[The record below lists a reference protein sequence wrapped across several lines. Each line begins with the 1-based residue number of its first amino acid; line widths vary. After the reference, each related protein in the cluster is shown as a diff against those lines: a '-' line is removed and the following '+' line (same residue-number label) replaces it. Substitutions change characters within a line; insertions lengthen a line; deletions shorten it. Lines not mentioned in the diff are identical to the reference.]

1 MTEDFYMKVGLAGT
15 GWRAQM
21 YVRVMKALGEEF
33 EVSAVYVHSESSRE
47 REEKNFPGKVYTDYD
62 EFDAKFAWDDNVYT
76 DKLPYVDRS
85 VDNTFPDK

>member
-1 MTEDFYMKVGLAGT
+1 MKVGLAGT

-47 REEKNFPGKVYTDYD
+47 GVYR
-62 EFDAKFAWDDNVYT
+62 
-76 DKLPYVDRS
+76 L
-85 VDNTFPDK
+85 

>member
-1 MTEDFYMKVGLAGT
+1 MKVGLAGT

-47 REEKNFPGKVYTDYD
+47 AGKRKISRGRCIQTND
-62 EFDAKFAWDDNVYT
+62 EFLATKPDLCNVFML
-76 DKLPYVDRS
+76 K
-85 VDNTFPDK
+85 

>member
-33 EVSAVYVHSESSRE
+33 EVSAVYVHSESSSCLLYTSGGGIYIRYAE
-47 REEKNFPGKVYTDYD
+47 RNAGASVTESCG
-62 EFDAKFAWDDNVYT
+62 
-76 DKLPYVDRS
+76 RS
-85 VDNTFPDK
+85 ID